1 MAVLEAVVE
10 VGIGAEVF
18 AAWRVVVE
26 FVAIDALSVDHLA
39 CHSSV

>member
-1 MAVLEAVVE
+1 MAVVE
-10 VGIGAEVF
+10 VGIEVEVF
-18 AAWRVVVE
+18 AAWVGVE